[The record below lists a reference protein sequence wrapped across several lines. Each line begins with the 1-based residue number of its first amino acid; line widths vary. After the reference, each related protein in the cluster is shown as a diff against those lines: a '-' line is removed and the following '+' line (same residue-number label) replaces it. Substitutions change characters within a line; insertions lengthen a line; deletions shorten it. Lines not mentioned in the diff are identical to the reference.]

1 MVVVEVAGRWLVV
14 GVAAGQVNAI
24 ANLDK
29 DSNMLGESIQNI
41 EPSIAANMHGIN
53 MDSLTTAF
61 APKFS
66 QWLKNSKDKLAE
78 HSHAKK

>member
-1 MVVVEVAGRWLVV
+1 
-14 GVAAGQVNAI
+14 
-24 ANLDK
+24 
-29 DSNMLGESIQNI
+29 MLGESIQNI